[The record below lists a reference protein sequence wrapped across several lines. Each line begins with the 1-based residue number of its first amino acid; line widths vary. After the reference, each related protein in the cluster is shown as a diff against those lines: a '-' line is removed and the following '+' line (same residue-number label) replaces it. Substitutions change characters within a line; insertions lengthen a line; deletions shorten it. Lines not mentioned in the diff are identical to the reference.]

1 MKTKV
6 CVLGLGYIG
15 LPTSLLIANSGIKTL
30 GFDIDK
36 NKIGNLNKGK
46 LFFEEK
52 GLRRLFNEVKNKKT
66 FSVSTKLENSDVFI
80 ISVPTPVKR
89 GSADL
94 KYVFKALDLIKPYF
108 KKNNLIIIESTV
120 GPRDC
125 VDKIIPKIEKWNIQF
140 KFAHCTERAIPGNTI
155 DEMVN
160 NDRVI
165 GGIDKKSSLLAK
177 KIYSKFSKGNIYLT
191 DTITA
196 AACKVMENTF
206 RNTNIALA
214 NEFAKLASHLNFD
227 VWQAIQLANKHPR
240 VNIHYPGPG
249 VGGHCIPV
257 DPWFFVNKRSKNSI
271 IKLSLEINEKMP
283 RYICN
288 NVKALISKHQLKNP
302 KIGLLGFA
310 YKKNVNDYREAPAET
325 IINTFKKE
333 YKIFVNDPYV
343 KMGDFVDL
351 DYILSKS
358 DVIVLITDHDDYR
371 NIKFSKYSNV
381 KFVYDTRNLFNINN
395 FTKSK
400 TKLYKLGSRINSL

>member
-1 MKTKV
+1 METKV

-15 LPTSLLIANSGIKTL
+15 LPTSLLIANSGVKTL

-36 NKIGNLNKGK
+36 NKIKSLNKGR

-52 GLRRLFNEVKNKKT
+52 GLKRLFNEVKKKKT
-66 FSVSTKLENSDVFI
+66 FNASTKLENSDVFV
-80 ISVPTPVKR
+80 ISVPTPTKK

-94 KYVFKALDLIKPYF
+94 KYIFRALNLIKPYI
-108 KKNNLIIIESTV
+108 KKDNLIIIESTV

-125 VDKIIPKIEKWNIQF
+125 VDKIIPEIKKWKVKF

-155 DEMVN
+155 KEMVN

-165 GGIDKKSSLLAK
+165 GGIDKESSLAAK

-206 RNTNIALA
+206 RSTNIALA
-214 NEFAKLASHLNFD
+214 NEFAKLASRLNFD
-227 VWQAIQLANKHPR
+227 VWKAIYLANKHPR

-249 VGGHCIPV
+249 VGGHCIPI
-257 DPWFFVNKRSKNSI
+257 DPWFFVNKRDKNSI
-271 IKLSLEINEKMP
+271 IKLGLEVNEKMP
-283 RYICN
+283 HYVRD
-288 NVKALISKHQLKNP
+288 NVKALINKHRLKNP

-310 YKKNVNDYREAPAET
+310 YKKNVNDYRETPAE
-325 IINTFKKE
+325 IILNTFRKE
-333 YKIFVNDPYV
+333 YKVFVNDLYI
-343 KMGDFVDL
+343 KKNDFVSL
-351 DYILSKS
+351 DYILSKA

-371 NIKFSKYSNV
+371 NIKFSKYPNV
-381 KFVYDTRNLFNINN
+381 KFVYDTRNLFDLNN
-395 FTKSK
+395 FIKSK
-400 TKLYKLGSRINSL
+400 TKLYKLGFKID